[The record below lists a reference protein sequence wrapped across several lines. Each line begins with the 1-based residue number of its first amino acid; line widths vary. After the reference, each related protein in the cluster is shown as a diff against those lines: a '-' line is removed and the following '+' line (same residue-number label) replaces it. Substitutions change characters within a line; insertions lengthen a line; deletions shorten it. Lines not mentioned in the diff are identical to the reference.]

1 MLKVP
6 LLIVSPQVDFGV
18 HLRDGFDPT
27 RIDTFFTADLSQ
39 AIQYV
44 RQHDCRTIILDAEL
58 EGVGLS
64 VLDIGYA
71 LRQIRQDIQFILVT
85 HAGQELDAAFLY
97 PVATLVKPL
106 SIPDLLKLIDRVT
119 MVGMEEKNK
128 VSSLAQFTPAGDLG
142 DDSSQM
148 LWLTDVGKAAQQL
161 TQLTLESSAQAAFI
175 TRKNELW
182 AYAGQLSR
190 EAAQELTD
198 SIQRYLEN
206 QGESDLLRFV
216 RLNATKA
223 QHMLYVRKLSE
234 AMTLALVFDAE
245 TPFSKIRSQ
254 AGKLVKNLV
263 DSSRAA
269 SAVVASVNA
278 APVSVAVASVAPQQS
293 FTPAIPEA
301 PIRVAQES
309 VFASARPGASLDE
322 TYVSHSVSNKY
333 ETRQTTSTRSGYEDL
348 QLTQKHQTAVDTFS
362 QMDMQTGPE
371 PAHRILLE
379 SPNVSQVNLSYACV
393 LIPRF
398 ENHHLVGDLAGR
410 LNEWIPQLCIAYAWR
425 LEYISVRPDYLQW
438 IARVSLNTAAGVV
451 INTIRKHASER
462 IFAEF
467 PRFKADNPSGEFWAR
482 GFIVQGGSQPHP
494 QNLINDFINQTRRR
508 QGLR

>member
-1 MLKVP
+1 MLKVS
-6 LLIVSPQVDFGV
+6 LLIVSPQSDFGV
-18 HLRDGFDPT
+18 NLRDGFDPT

-44 RQHDCRTIILDAEL
+44 RQHNCKTVILDAEL
-58 EGVGLS
+58 EGIELS

-85 HAGQELDAAFLY
+85 RSGQELDVAFLY
-97 PVATLVKPL
+97 PVATLVKPV
-106 SIPDLLKLIDRVT
+106 SIPDLIKLIDRIT
-119 MVGMEEKNK
+119 MFGAEEKIK
-128 VSSLAQFTPAGDLG
+128 ESAPSLTNNQAGLEDDHAQF
-142 DDSSQM
+142 
-148 LWLTDVGKAAQQL
+148 LWLADVSKAAQQL

-223 QHMLYVRKLSE
+223 QHMLYVRKLSD

-263 DSSRAA
+263 ETSRPVGVVAPVVEQTLKTVAVELPSKVSSDSVFSSRRQST
-269 SAVVASVNA
+269 SADEPYVPHSV
-278 APVSVAVASVAPQQS
+278 PGRY
-293 FTPAIPEA
+293 E
-301 PIRVAQES
+301 
-309 VFASARPGASLDE
+309 ARPSAMIKTDYDE
-322 TYVSHSVSNKY
+322 
-333 ETRQTTSTRSGYEDL
+333 L
-348 QLTQKHQTAVDTFS
+348 QLTQKHEASVETISQVDI
-362 QMDMQTGPE
+362 QAGPE

-398 ENHHLVGDLAGR
+398 EHHHLVSDLAGR

-451 INTIRKHASER
+451 INTIRKHTSER

-467 PRFKADNPSGEFWAR
+467 PRFKVDNPSGEFWAR